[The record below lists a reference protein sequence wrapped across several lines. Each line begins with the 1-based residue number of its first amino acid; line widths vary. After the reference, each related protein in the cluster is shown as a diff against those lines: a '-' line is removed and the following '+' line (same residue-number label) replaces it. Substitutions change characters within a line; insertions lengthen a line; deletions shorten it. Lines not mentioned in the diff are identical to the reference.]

1 MPPEDGVP
9 QSLLLRLKPRTHRIA
24 VCLIALSS
32 RQSLHRRTVFQAPK
46 AEIQEPRL
54 LSTS

>member
-9 QSLLLRLKPRTHRIA
+9 QSLLLRLKPRTRRIA

-32 RQSLHRRTVFQAPK
+32 RQGLHRRTVFQAPK